1 MLHFINVFFFFS
13 LSFLMAIFIII
24 FQKGRNLLLYVCL
37 PLRFLLCPITA
48 SLCLILVHVSLLKH
62 RKLTTFHKVALSED
76 IVCISHACVC
86 VLSCAQLFAT
96 LPGSS
101 VHGISWARILEWVA
115 IFFPRESCQ
124 PRDQAHVSCIGKWI
138 LYHQATWEALLTCLF
153 TRYLKM
159 LMHNHAM
166 NVNMVL
172 SNCRVF

>member
-1 MLHFINVFFFFS
+1 MLHFINVFFFF

-48 SLCLILVHVSLLKH
+48 SLCLISVHVSLLKH

-115 IFFPRESCQ
+115 IFFSRESSQ
-124 PRDQAHVSCIGKWI
+124 PRIELRS
-138 LYHQATWEALLTCLF
+138 LALTDKLF
-153 TRYLKM
+153 I
-159 LMHNHAM
+159 
-166 NVNMVL
+166 V
-172 SNCRVF
+172 